1 MKKLILEVL
10 EDMADGAPAGLTLAS
25 PAYRSA
31 IAKALLKKIKNKKGW
46 YLDLNTLP
54 KKKKDLGNK

>member
-25 PAYRSA
+25 PSYRSA
-31 IAKALLKKIKNKKGW
+31 IAKGASRIAQQWLKGPQQSLSNR
-46 YLDLNTLP
+46 
-54 KKKKDLGNK
+54 

>member
-10 EDMADGAPAGLTLAS
+10 EDMADGAPAGLTLQS
-25 PAYRSA
+25 PSYRSA
-31 IAKALLKKIKNKKGW
+31 IAKALMKRIKSKKGW
-46 YLDLNTLP
+46 YLNLNTLP